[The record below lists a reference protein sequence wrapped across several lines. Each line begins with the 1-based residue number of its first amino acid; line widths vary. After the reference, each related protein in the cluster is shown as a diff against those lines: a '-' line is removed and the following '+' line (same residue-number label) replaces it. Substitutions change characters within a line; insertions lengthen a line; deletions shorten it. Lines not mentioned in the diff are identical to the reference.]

1 MTHFRVLL
9 WNDNYLSCGL
19 TLDTSFNEGKMSW
32 GTELWDQYDH
42 IAAHTNKG
50 IDFLERYGSFIRD
63 RSAIESEYAGKLRR
77 LVKAY
82 TPKKKDEEEYQQFS
96 CQKAFRE
103 MINEINDQAGQHEV
117 VAENLTMAIA
127 KEIVTLV
134 KDLKDERKRALHEG
148 ARLQTALNQQLSTLE
163 RSQKNYEKAFREAER
178 AEDAYRKADA
188 DLNLSRA
195 DVEKHRIT
203 SSIKN
208 HQSEDTKTEY
218 AKQLQKT
225 NELQNQH
232 YQTLLPAVFQQL
244 QETDHKRIKQIENF
258 IRKGV
263 EIERNVFPIINTC
276 LDGIIRAADGID
288 SEKDVRLVVEK
299 FKSGFPHPEDIPF
312 EDLSVVKNGSSIGS
326 DSSTGGGINSTINL
340 SGSGFKSETKS
351 GTMSAI
357 KQRKRSGIFGIF
369 NAGKAS
375 LSALIDPKEDC
386 SDLAPNQRRKKL
398 QQKVDEIQTRVTQ
411 ETATRD
417 GLMKMKGVYEQNR
430 ALGDPL
436 SIEGQLT
443 ESGQK
448 LDKLRLEL
456 QKFQSY
462 LDEAEGRVTAPT
474 QNTNRLFSNGS
485 NSNRPSSNGS
495 TSGLSGLKKL
505 IGSNKG
511 SNCTLPQHG
520 GSDDS
525 LSRSASDSSVSNPNV
540 KLSLPGTPQPC
551 HGSSHSPESGVGSHT
566 SHTSLPDSE
575 VERLY
580 ANAEAEIGA
589 EDDDEF
595 DDPEPLPVLGTC
607 RALYAFEAQSEGS
620 IPLHEGEELSVIE
633 IDQGDGWTRVR
644 RNCGEDEGFVPTSY
658 IQCTLYDSC

>member
-1 MTHFRVLL
+1 
-9 WNDNYLSCGL
+9 
-19 TLDTSFNEGKMSW
+19 MSW

-42 IAAHTNKG
+42 IASHTNRG
-50 IDFLERYGSFIRD
+50 IDFLERYGSFTRD
-63 RSAIESEYAGKLRR
+63 RSAIELEYAGKLRR
-77 LVKAY
+77 LVKTY

-103 MINEINDQAGQHEV
+103 MLNEINDQAGQHEV
-117 VAENLTMAIA
+117 VAENFSTAIA
-127 KEIVTLV
+127 KEVVTLV
-134 KDLKDERKRALHEG
+134 KDIKDERKRALHEG
-148 ARLQTALNQQLSTLE
+148 ARLQTALTQQLSTLD

-208 HQSEDTKTEY
+208 HQAEDTKTEY

-232 YQTLLPAVFQQL
+232 YQTLSPAVFQQL
-244 QETDHKRIKQIENF
+244 EEMDQKRIKQIKNF
-258 IRKGV
+258 IQKGV
-263 EIERNVFPIINTC
+263 DIERSVFPIINTC
-276 LDGIIRAADGID
+276 LDGIIRAADNID
-288 SEKDVRLVVEK
+288 SEKDLRLVVEK
-299 FKSGFPHPEDIPF
+299 YKSGFPHPEDIPF
-312 EDLSVVKNGSSIGS
+312 EDLSVVRNGSSIGS
-326 DSSTGGGINSTINL
+326 DSSSNGGGINTTINL
-340 SGSGFKSETKS
+340 SGTGGSKSDTKS

-357 KQRKRSGIFGIF
+357 KQKKRSGIFGIF
-369 NAGKAS
+369 NAG
-375 LSALIDPKEDC
+375 KEDC

-398 QQKVDEIQTRVTQ
+398 QQKVDELQTRVTQ

-456 QKFQSY
+456 QKFQNY
-462 LDEAEGRVTAPT
+462 LDEAEGRATAPT
-474 QNTNRLFSNGS
+474 LNSNRLSNGS
-485 NSNRPSSNGS
+485 SSNRPSSNGS
-495 TSGLSGLKKL
+495 SGGLSSLKKL

-511 SNCTLPQHG
+511 SSCTLPQHG

-589 EDDDEF
+589 EEDDTLNVDEF
-595 DDPEPLPVLGTC
+595 DDPEPLPVLGKCT
-607 RALYAFEAQSEGS
+607 ALYAFEAQSEGS

-644 RNCGEDEGFVPTSY
+644 RNIGDDEGFVPTSY